1 MKNSPALQRKSG
13 SALPPLNGCCKM
25 LLLAPPGV
33 SRDEFLNALN
43 DRLREFIRAR
53 RKPPSMPPRA
63 RNAVEFVETTFH
75 HSTITVEH
83 TGNLPHSAP

>member
-1 MKNSPALQRKSG
+1 MSPELQKLLEAFYEKLSCPAEEKRQHVATFERLLQDALARR
-13 SALPPLNGCCKM
+13 
-25 LLLAPPGV
+25 PGV

-63 RNAVEFVETTFH
+63 
-75 HSTITVEH
+75 
-83 TGNLPHSAP
+83 